1 MRFKAT
7 ELLHID
13 VAPAFGVADVQQ
25 MYAALLAQL
34 SPLSGRGKRDTHA
47 AGQQAALERQT
58 VALDR
63 RVHGDSCGAENMLG
77 NLLKGLRTA

>member
-1 MRFKAT
+1 MRFKAA

-13 VAPAFGVADVQQ
+13 V
-25 MYAALLAQL
+25 QL

>member
-1 MRFKAT
+1 MRFKAA

-34 SPLSGRGKRDTHA
+34 SPLSGRGKRDPMPQDSRRLWSARLSHSIA
-47 AGQQAALERQT
+47 ACMAIPAERKICSET
-58 VALDR
+58 
-63 RVHGDSCGAENMLG
+63 C
-77 NLLKGLRTA
+77 